1 MPTDAP
7 KDIWPFSVDSDRA
20 EQRVQGSYYT
30 LSKGFCLAL
39 CLELLIRLFFN
50 AITERTG
57 QRLAAAK
64 QHFCN
69 CPQVC
74 VWVFFMF

>member
-7 KDIWPFSVDSDRA
+7 KDIWPFSVDSDREGRRA
-20 EQRVQGSYYT
+20 QRELLT
-30 LSKGFCLAL
+30 LRKGFCLAL

-69 CPQVC
+69 CP
-74 VWVFFMF
+74 